1 MPDEPYYEAEV
12 DLSALRQLYVNGK
25 RRSRAR
31 IDRPEHAVDGDSDTA
46 WVTSHETMGIF
57 NVEDPEEYRYIRFKR
72 PTSPTVSGIAE
83 LRVLAE
89 E

>member
-1 MPDEPYYEAEV
+1 M

-31 IDRPEHAVDGDSDTA
+31 IDHPEHAVDGDSDTP
-46 WVTSHETMGIF
+46 WVTSHETMEIF
-57 NVEDPEEYRYIRFKR
+57 NVEASGAYRYIRFKR
-72 PTSPTVSGIAE
+72 PITPTVSGVAE
-83 LRVLAE
+83 LRVLVE